1 MNPLIT
7 FKQQLLAKARKLP
20 DFDSSTIEKDKITAW
35 ANAYCEAYDNSDEE
49 KKDLYISALM
59 LKFWYQISDMYE
71 KTKTCGQYEYEDYSS
86 ILFNCISIA
95 CDKKHRAWQKN
106 KKLSAQSCIN
116 QVIATRGVAQI
127 MYESNLTKNSAN
139 VPANQIHLDAV
150 VYGDEDML
158 VSDSFG
164 KEDVALNYSPKGLIQ
179 HFIDNNKIIEAIIL
193 DNIAFDN
200 CMRTNSTK
208 KTYVDEN
215 GKESSYK
222 VETNEFYARQCV
234 QSLVHLPTNYLEYFK
249 NNYNI
254 ETKKLSAAL
263 DRIKSSNTTKLNKF
277 LVATLNSAKEEMTCI

>member
-1 MNPLIT
+1 MSVLT
-7 FKQQLLAKARKLP
+7 DFRQELLKKARKLP
-20 DFDSSTIEKDKITAW
+20 DFNDSIIEKDKITTW
-35 ANAYCEAYDNSDEE
+35 ANSYCEACDNNDAE
-49 KKDLYISALM
+49 KKELYISALM
-59 LKFWYQISDMYE
+59 LKFWYQIPEMYE
-71 KTKTCGQYEYEDYSS
+71 KTKTCGKYDYEDYSF

-95 CDKKHRAWQKN
+95 CDKKHRAWQKD

-127 MYESNLTKNSAN
+127 MYESNLAKNQAN
-139 VPANQIHLDAV
+139 VPANQIRLDATV
-150 VYGDEDML
+150 CDNDDML

-200 CMRTNSTK
+200 CMRTKSTK
-208 KTYVDEN
+208 KTYIDEN

-234 QSLVHLPTNYLEYFK
+234 QSLVHLPANYLEYFK
-249 NNYNI
+249 KSYSI

-263 DRIKSSNTTKLNKF
+263 DRIQSSNTTKLNKF
-277 LVATLNSAKEEMTCI
+277 LVKALDSAREELTCI

>member
-1 MNPLIT
+1 MKTLDI
-7 FKQQLLAKARKLP
+7 FKQDLLMKARKLP
-20 DFDSSTIEKDKITAW
+20 DFDDSKIEKDKITAW
-35 ANAYCEAYDNSDEE
+35 ANAYCEACDNNDGE

-59 LKFWYQISDMYE
+59 LKFWYQIPDMYE
-71 KTKTCGQYEYEDYSS
+71 KTKTCGKYDYEDYSS
-86 ILFNCISIA
+86 ILFDCINTA
-95 CDKKHRAWQKN
+95 CSKEHRAWQKD

-127 MYESNLTKNSAN
+127 MYESNLAKNQAN
-139 VPANQIHLDAV
+139 VPANQIYLDATV
-150 VYGDEDML
+150 GGDDDML

-164 KEDVALNYSPKGLIQ
+164 KEDEALNYSPKGLIQ

-200 CMRTNSTK
+200 CMRTKSTK
-208 KTYVDEN
+208 KTYVDED

-222 VETNEFYARQCV
+222 VETNEFYVRQCV
-234 QSLVHLPTNYLEYFK
+234 QSLVHLPTNYLDYFK
-249 NNYNI
+249 KSYTI

-277 LVATLNSAKEEMTCI
+277 LVKTLDSAKEELTCI

>member
-1 MNPLIT
+1 MNTLTI
-7 FKQQLLAKARKLP
+7 FKQQLLVKAQKLL
-20 DFDSSTIEKDKITAW
+20 DFDGSTIEKDKITAW
-35 ANAYCEAYDNSDEE
+35 ANAYCEACDNNDDE

-59 LKFWYQISDMYE
+59 LKFWYQIPDMYK
-71 KTKTCGQYEYEDYSS
+71 KTKTCGKYEYEDYSS

-95 CDKKHRAWQKN
+95 CDKKHRAWQN
-106 KKLSAQSCIN
+106 DEKLSAQACIN

-127 MYESNLTKNSAN
+127 MYESNLAKNRAS
-139 VPANQIHLDAV
+139 VPANQIYLDAIF
-150 VYGDEDML
+150 DSEDDML

-164 KEDVALNYSPKGLIQ
+164 KEDEALNYTPKWLIQ

-200 CMRTNSTK
+200 CMRTKSTK
-208 KTYVDEN
+208 KTYIDED

-234 QSLVHLPTNYLEYFK
+234 QSLVHLPTNYLDYFK
-249 NNYNI
+249 NSYTI
-254 ETKKLSAAL
+254 EIKKLSAAL

-277 LVATLNSAKEEMTCI
+277 LVKTLESAREELECI